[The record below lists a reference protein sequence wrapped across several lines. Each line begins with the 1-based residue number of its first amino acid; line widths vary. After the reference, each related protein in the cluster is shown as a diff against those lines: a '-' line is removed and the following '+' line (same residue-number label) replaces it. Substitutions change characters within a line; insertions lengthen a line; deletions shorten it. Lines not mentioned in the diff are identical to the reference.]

1 MAGRRLNFLMILPP
15 LVFLVFASVAYVGL
29 RRENPDELP
38 SALVGKP
45 APGLA
50 RTVALRADPAPTD
63 ADLRAPGV
71 KLVNFW
77 ASWCGPCRAE
87 HPILSDLSAEGMT
100 VIGVNY
106 KDTADKALGF
116 LAELGDPYAKIGA
129 DTTGR
134 TGIDWGIYGV
144 PETFVIAADGTILLR
159 HPGPLTE
166 DVSPREFS
174 RRSTPP
180 DDRSGTTLRFG
191 PQGIVVRE
199 AARWPATAPSAGP
212 GSPEWR
218 SVETAE
224 PAP

>member
-1 MAGRRLNFLMILPP
+1 MGGRKLNLLMILPP

-29 RRENPDELP
+29 RRDNPNELP

-87 HPILSDLSAEGMT
+87 HPILSELSAEGMT

-106 KDTADKALGF
+106 KDAPDRALAF
-116 LAELGDPYAKIGA
+116 LSELGDPYAKIGA

-144 PETFVIAADGTILLR
+144 PETFVIAGDGTILLR

-166 DVSPREFS
+166 DILANRIQPAI
-174 RRSTPP
+174 
-180 DDRSGTTLRFG
+180 D
-191 PQGIVVRE
+191 
-199 AARWPATAPSAGP
+199 AAR
-212 GSPEWR
+212 
-218 SVETAE
+218 
-224 PAP
+224 